1 MHLPLKSGRLDFGHQ
16 KLVRKR
22 RKGSVQLSEHLAEYK
37 GEALRVRRSGSG
49 GGWWC
54 VCVWGTQWRYGEA
67 PLGKARG
74 SEWGSSTGGPAALS
88 LLEAS

>member
-1 MHLPLKSGRLDFGHQ
+1 MHLPLKSGRVDFGHQ

-37 GEALRVRRSGSG
+37 GEALRARRSGSRG
-49 GGWWC
+49 C
-54 VCVWGTQWRYGEA
+54 VCVCGGAQWRYGEA

-74 SEWGSSTGGPAALS
+74 SEWGSSTGSPAALS

>member
-16 KLVRKR
+16 KLVRK
-22 RKGSVQLSEHLAEYK
+22 GPVQLSEHLAEYK
-37 GEALRVRRSGSG
+37 GEALRVRRSGSRG
-49 GGWWC
+49 GGG
-54 VCVWGTQWRYGEA
+54 VRGGGIQWRYGEA